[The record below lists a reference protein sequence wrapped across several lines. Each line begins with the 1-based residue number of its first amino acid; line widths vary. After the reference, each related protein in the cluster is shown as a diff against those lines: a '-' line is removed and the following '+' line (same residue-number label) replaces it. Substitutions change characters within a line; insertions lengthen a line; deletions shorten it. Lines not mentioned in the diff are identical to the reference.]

1 MKKTLLLSAAL
12 LALSA
17 SVASAA
23 GINFGWG
30 DCGADP
36 LTANKNFACNSNTL
50 TGGRLVGSFIPPA
63 GTTGISG
70 EEIVIDLQ
78 SASSVLPTWWQFKNV
93 GTCRQTAFTVN
104 ADFTTGAS
112 PTCNDYWVG
121 QASGGFTQFD
131 PNVVVG
137 QTNRAR
143 IKVLYAVPPSL
154 AGPVDENLEY
164 GAFNLNISGAKT
176 VGAGACV
183 GCADPV
189 CLVLNE
195 IRLTQAVGLPNYRL
209 QSPALRNYA
218 TWQGGAIGV
227 GGCPA
232 VVPAQN
238 RTWGS
243 VKSLYR

>member
-1 MKKTLLLSAAL
+1 MKKLLLLCGAL
-12 LALSA
+12 LAFSA
-17 SVASAA
+17 TVATAE
-23 GINFGWG
+23 GLNFGWG
-30 DCGADP
+30 DCGGDGA
-36 LTANKNFACNSNTL
+36 TQNKNFACTSNTL

-63 GTTGISG
+63 GTVGISG

-131 PNVVVG
+131 PAVVPG
-137 QTNRAR
+137 QLNRAR

-154 AGPVDENLEY
+154 AAPVDENLEY
-164 GAFNLNISGAKT
+164 GAFNLNLSGAKT
-176 VGAGACV
+176 VGAGACT
-183 GCADPV
+183 GCLDPV
-189 CLVLNE
+189 CIVLNE
-195 IRLTQAVGLPNYRL
+195 VKLTQAVGLGNYRIMN
-209 QSPALRNYA
+209 PAVRNFA
-218 TWQGGAIGV
+218 TWQGGVIGS

-232 VVPAQN
+232 ATPARN
-238 RTWGS
+238 ATWGS